1 MPIFGGILL
10 YIGTLTIL
18 LAAAA
23 IAAGTFLSDPEGG
36 PAASAAA
43 AQAAPAQLAR
53 KDAKAAIKPKE
64 GQQDVAKLHPVA
76 PPASAISVRPSPDRV
91 TKSERGQKKRTAIS
105 RKKDRPAIARPHQDR
120 APSLGYAATETRWP
134 LFFPYRR

>member
-10 YIGTLTIL
+10 YIGTLTLL

-23 IAAGTFLSDPEGG
+23 IAAGTLLSDPEGG
-36 PAASAAA
+36 PAVSAVT
-43 AQAAPAQLAR
+43 AQAAPPSLVR
-53 KDAKAAIKPKE
+53 KDAKAAKKPKE
-64 GQQDVAKLHPVA
+64 GVQDVAKLHPVA
-76 PPASAISVRPSPDRV
+76 PPASAISVRPSVDRAM
-91 TKSERGQKKRTAIS
+91 KNDNRQKKRMA
-105 RKKDRPAIARPHQDR
+105 KKRDRPAIARPHQADP